1 MTSRDLYCQ
10 VRELLERGWD
20 SYVIADRLGLDPGDV
35 QVIVALINNLLT

>member
-1 MTSRDLYCQ
+1 MTSRELYCQ

>member
-10 VRELLERGWD
+10 VKELLERGWD